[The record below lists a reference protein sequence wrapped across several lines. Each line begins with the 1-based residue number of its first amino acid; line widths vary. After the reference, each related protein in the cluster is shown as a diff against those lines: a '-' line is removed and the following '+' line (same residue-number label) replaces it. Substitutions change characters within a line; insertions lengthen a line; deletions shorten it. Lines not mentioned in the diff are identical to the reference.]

1 MENTISLYEVYNTIL
16 SLSQEKDNI
25 YKDYAKKLAQDL
37 ELETILFKK
46 INLSKKE
53 ISLYIKNYEDIGD
66 YYSWQ
71 ELIITQKEK
80 AFIWKSTNKEL
91 NINIF
96 NATNHLT
103 QLFNKLIAIKDY
115 ITMQPL
121 KLIDTTKSC
130 NIQISQESLKIR
142 QAGGSMVVI
151 PLEFQKN
158 VNDENKVQME
168 NLLKSIYL
176 EQSDIPKWLLKKYT
190 QSNTINVDNIIKKLK
205 ISFEK
210 FMS

>member
-1 MENTISLYEVYNTIL
+1 
-16 SLSQEKDNI
+16 
-25 YKDYAKKLAQDL
+25 
-37 ELETILFKK
+37 
-46 INLSKKE
+46 
-53 ISLYIKNYEDIGD
+53 
-66 YYSWQ
+66 
-71 ELIITQKEK
+71 
-80 AFIWKSTNKEL
+80 
-91 NINIF
+91 
-96 NATNHLT
+96 
-103 QLFNKLIAIKDY
+103 
-115 ITMQPL
+115 MQPL

-142 QAGGSMVVI
+142 QASGSMVVI

>member
-46 INLSKKE
+46 VNLSKKE

-115 ITMQPL
+115 ITMQPF

-142 QAGGSMVVI
+142 QTSGSMVVI

-158 VNDENKVQME
+158 INDENKVQME
-168 NLLKSIYL
+168 TLLKSIYL

>member
-25 YKDYAKKLAQDL
+25 YKDYAKKLTKDL

-46 INLSKKE
+46 VNLAKKE

-66 YYSWQ
+66 YFSWQ
-71 ELIITQKEK
+71 ELSITQKEN

-91 NINIF
+91 KINIF

-103 QLFNKLIAIKDY
+103 QLFNKLFAIKDY

-142 QAGGSMVVI
+142 QASGSMVVI

-158 VNDENKVQME
+158 VNAENKVQME
-168 NLLKSIYL
+168 NLLQSIYL
-176 EQSDIPKWLLKKYT
+176 KQSDIPKWLLNKYT
-190 QSNTINVDNIIKKLK
+190 QSNAINVDNIIKKLK
-205 ISFEK
+205 IGFEK

>member
-1 MENTISLYEVYNTIL
+1 
-16 SLSQEKDNI
+16 
-25 YKDYAKKLAQDL
+25 
-37 ELETILFKK
+37 
-46 INLSKKE
+46 
-53 ISLYIKNYEDIGD
+53 
-66 YYSWQ
+66 
-71 ELIITQKEK
+71 
-80 AFIWKSTNKEL
+80 
-91 NINIF
+91 
-96 NATNHLT
+96 
-103 QLFNKLIAIKDY
+103 
-115 ITMQPL
+115 MQPL

-130 NIQISQESLKIR
+130 NIQITQESLKIR
-142 QAGGSMVVI
+142 QTSGSMVVI

>member
-16 SLSQEKDNI
+16 NLSQEKDNI
-25 YKDYAKKLAQDL
+25 YKDYAKKLARDL

-46 INLSKKE
+46 VNLAKKE

-71 ELIITQKEK
+71 ELTITQKEN

-91 NINIF
+91 KINIF

-103 QLFNKLIAIKDY
+103 KLFNKLIAIKDY

-130 NIQISQESLKIR
+130 NIQITQESLKIR
-142 QAGGSMVVI
+142 PTSGSMVVI

-168 NLLKSIYL
+168 NLLQSIYL
-176 EQSDIPKWLLKKYT
+176 KQSDIPKWLLNKYT
-190 QSNTINVDNIIKKLK
+190 QSNAINVDNIIKKLK
-205 ISFEK
+205 IGFEK

>member
-46 INLSKKE
+46 VNLSKKE

-142 QAGGSMVVI
+142 QASGSMVVI

-168 NLLKSIYL
+168 TLLKSIYL

-190 QSNTINVDNIIKKLK
+190 QSNTINVDNIIKRLK

>member
-25 YKDYAKKLAQDL
+25 YKDYAKKLTKDL
-37 ELETILFKK
+37 ELEIILFKK
-46 INLSKKE
+46 VNLAKKE

-66 YYSWQ
+66 YFSWQ
-71 ELIITQKEK
+71 ELSITQKEN

-91 NINIF
+91 KINIF
-96 NATNHLT
+96 NSNNHLT
-103 QLFNKLIAIKDY
+103 QLFNKLFAIKDY

-142 QAGGSMVVI
+142 QASGSMVVI

-158 VNDENKVQME
+158 FNAENKVQME
-168 NLLKSIYL
+168 NLLQSIYL
-176 EQSDIPKWLLKKYT
+176 KQSDIPKWLLNKYT
-190 QSNTINVDNIIKKLK
+190 QSNAINVDNIIKKLK
-205 ISFEK
+205 IGFEK

>member
-46 INLSKKE
+46 VNLSKKE

-71 ELIITQKEK
+71 ELTITQKEK

-142 QAGGSMVVI
+142 QASGSMVVI

-168 NLLKSIYL
+168 TLLKSIYL

-205 ISFEK
+205 IGFEK

>member
-46 INLSKKE
+46 VNLSKKE

-176 EQSDIPKWLLKKYT
+176 EQSDIP
-190 QSNTINVDNIIKKLK
+190 
-205 ISFEK
+205 
-210 FMS
+210 

>member
-1 MENTISLYEVYNTIL
+1 
-16 SLSQEKDNI
+16 
-25 YKDYAKKLAQDL
+25 
-37 ELETILFKK
+37 
-46 INLSKKE
+46 
-53 ISLYIKNYEDIGD
+53 
-66 YYSWQ
+66 
-71 ELIITQKEK
+71 
-80 AFIWKSTNKEL
+80 
-91 NINIF
+91 
-96 NATNHLT
+96 
-103 QLFNKLIAIKDY
+103 
-115 ITMQPL
+115 MQPL

>member
-16 SLSQEKDNI
+16 SLSREKDNI

-46 INLSKKE
+46 VNLAKKE

-71 ELIITQKEK
+71 ELIITQKEN

-91 NINIF
+91 KINIF

-103 QLFNKLIAIKDY
+103 KLFNKLFAIKEY

-130 NIQISQESLKIR
+130 NIQITQESLKIR
-142 QAGGSMVVI
+142 QTSGSMVVI

-168 NLLKSIYL
+168 NLLQSIYL
-176 EQSDIPKWLLKKYT
+176 KQSDIPKWLLNKYT
-190 QSNTINVDNIIKKLK
+190 QSNAINVDNIIKKLK
-205 ISFEK
+205 IGFEK

>member
-16 SLSQEKDNI
+16 NLSQEKDNI
-25 YKDYAKKLAQDL
+25 YKDYAKKLARDL

-46 INLSKKE
+46 VNLAKKE

-71 ELIITQKEK
+71 ELTITQKEN

-91 NINIF
+91 KINIF

-103 QLFNKLIAIKDY
+103 KLFNKLIAIKDY

-130 NIQISQESLKIR
+130 NIQITQESLKIR
-142 QAGGSMVVI
+142 PTSGSMVVI
-151 PLEFQKN
+151 PLEFEKN

-168 NLLKSIYL
+168 NLLQSIYL
-176 EQSDIPKWLLKKYT
+176 KQSDIPKWLLNKYT
-190 QSNTINVDNIIKKLK
+190 QSNAINVDNIIKKLK
-205 ISFEK
+205 IGFEK

>member
-1 MENTISLYEVYNTIL
+1 MENTINLYEVYNTIL

-71 ELIITQKEK
+71 ELTITQKEK

-115 ITMQPL
+115 ITMQPF

-168 NLLKSIYL
+168 TLLKSIYL

-190 QSNTINVDNIIKKLK
+190 QSNTINVDNIIKRLK

>member
-16 SLSQEKDNI
+16 NLSQEKDNI

-46 INLSKKE
+46 VNLAKKE

-71 ELIITQKEK
+71 ELTITQKEK

-91 NINIF
+91 KINIF
-96 NATNHLT
+96 NATNHLAK
-103 QLFNKLIAIKDY
+103 LFNKLFAIKDY

-130 NIQISQESLKIR
+130 NIQITQESLKIR
-142 QAGGSMVVI
+142 QTSGNMVVI

-158 VNDENKVQME
+158 VNAENKVQME
-168 NLLKSIYL
+168 NLLQSIYL
-176 EQSDIPKWLLKKYT
+176 KQSDIPKWLLNKYT
-190 QSNTINVDNIIKKLK
+190 QSNAINVDNIIKKLK
-205 ISFEK
+205 IGFEK

>member
-46 INLSKKE
+46 VNLSKKE

-71 ELIITQKEK
+71 ELTITQKEK

-142 QAGGSMVVI
+142 QASGSMVVI

-176 EQSDIPKWLLKKYT
+176 EQSDIPKWLLEKYT

>member
-46 INLSKKE
+46 VNLAKKE

-71 ELIITQKEK
+71 ELTITQKEN

-91 NINIF
+91 KINIF

-103 QLFNKLIAIKDY
+103 KLFNKLFAIKDY

-142 QAGGSMVVI
+142 QTSGSMVVI
-151 PLEFQKN
+151 PLEFPKN
-158 VNDENKVQME
+158 VNVDNKVQME
-168 NLLKSIYL
+168 NLLQSIYL
-176 EQSDIPKWLLKKYT
+176 KQSDIPKWLLNKYT
-190 QSNTINVDNIIKKLK
+190 QSNAINVDNIIKKLK
-205 ISFEK
+205 IGFEK

>member
-25 YKDYAKKLAQDL
+25 YKDYAKKLARDL

-46 INLSKKE
+46 VNLSKKE

-142 QAGGSMVVI
+142 QASGSMVVI

-168 NLLKSIYL
+168 TLLKSIYL

>member
-46 INLSKKE
+46 VNLSKKE

>member
-71 ELIITQKEK
+71 ELTITQKEK

-115 ITMQPL
+115 ITMQPI

-142 QAGGSMVVI
+142 QTSGSMVVI